1 MNSAPIR
8 QVSFLLLCVAEFRKL
23 RGRGL
28 LYAVLIFGAAH
39 GLAANAA
46 IKAMEV
52 IGGNMS
58 ETQLG
63 QDFGDPVDFSVAG
76 ELALNLA
83 VTPVNGFALLFLFA
97 ILWAEDF
104 SLGTMAMIFSRP
116 VPRTKV
122 FAAKCSVALACGA
135 ASLSLA
141 VLTGLTLGLALFGTA
156 GDITMLETV
165 PFVGWMAQ
173 FPGVATRLLHTA
185 SGVVAGTLLLVPVVG
200 ITALI
205 GNLTRS
211 PVMTLFGSML
221 ALFADF
227 FIHSVLGLWGRSD
240 LESAEVVLAISR
252 WNIWAGRDLFE
263 VHGPWGGAWAA
274 HEVDAASARLAAEA
288 AALPE
293 TAWAMLGQPLIA
305 TVAWGVLLGGL
316 ALAMFC
322 KRDVT

>member
-1 MNSAPIR
+1 MNPTPGF
-8 QVSFLLLCVAEFRKL
+8 VLLCTAELRKL

-52 IGGNMS
+52 IGGNLS
-58 ETQLG
+58 KAQLG
-63 QDFGDPVDFSVAG
+63 QDFGDPIDFSVAG

-83 VTPVNGFALLFLFA
+83 ITPVNGFALLFLFA

-104 SLGTMAMIFSRP
+104 SLGTMAMIFCRP
-116 VPRTKV
+116 VPRARV
-122 FAAKCSVALACGA
+122 FAAKFVVALACGA

-141 VLTGLTLGLALFGTA
+141 VLTGLAVGLVLFGTA
-156 GDITMLETV
+156 GDLSMLETV

-173 FPGVATRLLHTA
+173 IPALPTRLLHTA
-185 SGVVAGTLLLVPVVG
+185 SGIVAGTLLLVPVIAV
-200 ITALI
+200 TALI

-221 ALFADF
+221 VLFADF
-227 FIHSVLGLWGRSD
+227 FIHSVLGLWGRSE
-240 LESAEVVLAISR
+240 LESAELVLAASR
-252 WNIWAGRDLFE
+252 WNIWAGRDFFE
-263 VHGPWGGAWAA
+263 VHGPWSAAWAA
-274 HEVDAASARLAAEA
+274 LNVD
-288 AALPE
+288 LPE
-293 TAWAMLGQPLIA
+293 TAWTMLGQPLMA
-305 TVAWGVLLGGL
+305 TLAWGVILGAA
-316 ALAMFC
+316 ALAMFS

>member
-1 MNSAPIR
+1 MSPAPIR
-8 QVSFLLLCVAEFRKL
+8 RVSFVLLCLAEFRKL

-28 LYAVLIFGAAH
+28 LYAVLVFGAAH
-39 GLAANAA
+39 GLVANAA

-58 ETQLG
+58 KSQIG
-63 QDFGDPVDFSVAG
+63 QDLGDPVDFSVAG

-83 VTPVNGFALLFLFA
+83 TTPVNGFALLFLFA

-116 VPRTKV
+116 VRRSKV
-122 FAAKCSVALACGA
+122 FAAKFTVALACGA

-141 VLTGLTLGLALFGTA
+141 VLTGLALGLVMFGTT
-156 GDITMLETV
+156 GDITMLEAA

-185 SGVVAGTLLLVPVVG
+185 SGIAAGTLLLIPVVG

-211 PVMTLFGSML
+211 PVMTLFGAML
-221 ALFADF
+221 ALFGDF
-227 FIHSVLGLWGRSD
+227 FVHSVLGLWGRSD
-240 LESAEVVLAISR
+240 LDSSEMVLAISR
-252 WNIWAGRDLFE
+252 WNIWAGRDLFD
-263 VHGPWGGAWAA
+263 VHGPWSAAWATK
-274 HEVDAASARLAAEA
+274 ELDLASATLAAEA

-293 TAWAMLGQPLIA
+293 TAWSMLGQPVIA
-305 TVAWGVLLGGL
+305 TVAWGVMLGGL